1 MSQPIPPP
9 RRKMPFA
16 TVPLRPADDS
26 SPTPLSVAAKPRTYS
41 NPIPIAGSGSG
52 CGGGCVPNAAELPS
66 PPLISSASMPVL
78 RSEIL
83 ERRRAAKKF
92 NVVRFNQSVAVCR
105 TWLNEEYDR
114 SPIVVERL
122 VRADIYDLGKQSLG
136 VFAVRQEAPTTDEF
150 AFPNHEYFPL
160 LLAVRYRGEMS
171 RETKRLEE
179 AREDEQASSASLSS
193 SLSSS
198 PRCASSLRDYHKSAF
213 SSSSP
218 VKASFRSTPSPT
230 PDLSNYLASPSSK
243 PCSPPASPP
252 YALAPSPF
260 PNGRVTIPVP
270 LRPPPS
276 LAPLAVPRRHSF
288 TSYRNQ
294 TIASA

>member
-122 VRADIYDLGKQSLG
+122 VRADIYDL
-136 VFAVRQEAPTTDEF
+136 
-150 AFPNHEYFPL
+150 
-160 LLAVRYRGEMS
+160 VRYRGEMS